1 MMGGQQLLPG
11 NSTSLERT
19 AAQALA
25 QIKRVPI
32 PLRQLCNPD
41 TCPVDLLPYLA
52 WAFSVDRWDSK
63 WTEAAKR
70 TAIRSSHYIHS
81 RKGTIGALRRVVEP
95 LGYLIEVLEWW
106 QTTPEG
112 VPGTFALKVG
122 VLETGI
128 TEEMYQELTW
138 LIDDARPVTRHLT
151 GLAISLETTGG
162 INIFASTYDGDEI
175 DVYPPVLRDIV
186 ATGVIRAP
194 GREHTIDTL
203 DIYPPVPG
211 VINLTCYIGA
221 AGREH
226 SIDTLDI
233 YP

>member
-1 MMGGQQLLPG
+1 MAGQHLLPA
-11 NSTSLERT
+11 NSTPLERQ

-25 QIKRVPI
+25 QIQRVPV
-32 PLRQLCNPD
+32 PLRQLCNPN

-70 TAIRSSHYIHS
+70 AAIRSSHYVHS

-106 QTTPEG
+106 QTTPNG
-112 VPGTFALKVG
+112 APGTFAIKVG

-138 LIDDARPVTRHLT
+138 LIDDARPVTRHLI
-151 GLAISLETTGG
+151 GLAISLETTGR

-186 ATGVIRAP
+186 TTGLIGAP

-211 VINLTCYIGA
+211 VINLKCYIGA